1 VVQSLDIAAILRRAE
16 RFAPRREVVS
26 REPDRS
32 LHRTA
37 YAELGA
43 RARRLASALLRL
55 GLEPGARIATLCVT
69 HRQHWEAYYA
79 APIAGLA
86 THPINPRLHADDIA
100 FIAEH
105 AGDRLLILDEA
116 FLPLYERIRDR
127 TPFRHVVVVGTAPE
141 GLLGYEELLA
151 TGDPDWQPGELDEW
165 STALVTYSSGTT
177 GRPKGVEV
185 PHRAIAVHALS
196 SALPGW
202 LAIRDDD
209 VVMPVV
215 PMFHA
220 LAWGW
225 PYTAALLG
233 AKQVLPGPFL
243 DPVSLLELIE
253 GERVTLTG
261 GVPTVW
267 MGLLNTLDAD
277 PGRWDTSSL
286 RSVLSGGATAPPA
299 MIEGLRGRHG
309 VPLVHTWGMTE
320 LIMGAIAN
328 LTWDLPDAP
337 DEEQRQHR
345 YAQGLPMP
353 LLEIRARGD
362 DGLVPWDGTSLG
374 ELEIRGPWVAREYL
388 GNPEASAEQW
398 TADGWFRTGDVVA
411 ISERGYIRIADRA
424 KDVVKSGGEW
434 ISTPALENA
443 LMDHPAVAEAAVV
456 AVADERWTERPLA
469 VVAFRPGATATPEE
483 LREFLAPKVARWWLP
498 ERIEIVEAI
507 PKTAVGKFNK
517 RALRGRFDAP
527 QDTPDPSKADA

>member
-1 VVQSLDIAAILRRAE
+1 MHQSLDIAAILRRAE
-16 RFAPRREVVS
+16 QFSPHREVVS

-32 LHRTA
+32 CHRTT
-37 YAELGA
+37 YGELAA

-55 GLEPGARIATLCVT
+55 GLEPGTRVATLCAT

-79 APIAGLA
+79 APIAGLV
-86 THPINPRLHADDIA
+86 THPLNPRLHPDDIA
-100 FIAEH
+100 FIADH
-105 AGDRLLILDEA
+105 AGDRVLIVDEA
-116 FLPLYERIRDR
+116 FLPLYEQIRDR
-127 TPFRHVVVVGTAPE
+127 TPFRNVVVVGTAPP
-141 GLLGYEELLA
+141 GLLGYEQLLA
-151 TGDPDWQPGELDEW
+151 TGDPEWQPAELDER
-165 STALVTYSSGTT
+165 STALVTYTSGTT

-185 PHRAIAVHALS
+185 SHRAIAVHALS

-243 DPVSLLELIE
+243 DPDSLLELIA

-267 MGLLNTLDAD
+267 MGLLNTLDAA
-277 PGRWDTSSL
+277 PGTHDTSSL
-286 RSVLSGGATAPPA
+286 RAVLSGGATAPPA
-299 MIEGLRGRHG
+299 MIEGLRGRHA

-320 LIMGAIAN
+320 LVMGAVAN
-328 LTWDLPDAP
+328 LTWDLQDAP
-337 DEEQRQHR
+337 EDEQRPHR
-345 YAQGLPMP
+345 YAQGVPMP
-353 LLEIRARGD
+353 FLEIRARGD
-362 DGLVPWDGTSLG
+362 AGYVAWDGQSLG
-374 ELEIRGPWVAREYL
+374 ELEIRGPWVAQEYV
-388 GNPEASAEQW
+388 GAPEASAEQW
-398 TADGWFRTGDVVA
+398 TDDGWFRTGDVVT
-411 ISERGYIRIADRA
+411 ISDRGYIRIADRA
-424 KDVVKSGGEW
+424 KDLVKSGGEW
-434 ISTPALENA
+434 ISTPELESA

-456 AVADERWTERPLA
+456 AVADEKWTERPLA
-469 VVAFRPGATATPEE
+469 VVAFRPGTTATPEE
-483 LREFLAPKVARWWLP
+483 LREFIAPKVARWWLP

-517 RALRGRFDAP
+517 LALRQQYDTP
-527 QDTPDPSKADA
+527 TDTPDAAKADS